1 VRSLKQRLI
10 TESALIAGLAA
21 WFLMSG
27 RVPAYVLP
35 DPLAVAGAAWDLL
48 TDPALAVHTLA
59 SALRVVTALAAAM
72 AAGTVLVLAAYY
84 VPALR
89 GLVNERLT
97 PFFNAFP
104 TLGWAILA
112 VLWFGITDTGVIFVQ
127 AAILLP
133 FVLITL
139 WEGVSNLD
147 AEMVEMARSFT
158 RSEVRVLGKVI
169 APMLLPYAFA
179 AMRMSYGVSWKIA
192 LIAEIFGTNRGL
204 GYLMTLARSN
214 FDSRMLFAAVLVVI
228 VLVFAGDRF
237 VFAPIQRRLTAWR
250 AA

>member
-1 VRSLKQRLI
+1 MKRRLV
-10 TESALIAGLAA
+10 TESALILGLAA
-21 WFLMSG
+21 WFLMSA

-35 DPLAVAGAAWDLL
+35 PPLEVAGAAWGLL

-59 SALRVVTALAAAM
+59 STLRVLAAVAV
-72 AAGTVLVLAAYY
+72 AGVLGTVLVLLAFY

-89 GLVNERLT
+89 GLVNDRLT

-112 VLWFGITDTGVIFVQ
+112 VVWFGISETGVIFVQ
-127 AAILLP
+127 VVILLP

-139 WEGVSNLD
+139 WEGVSDLD
-147 AEMVEMARSFT
+147 GQMLEMARSFT
-158 RSEVRVLGKVI
+158 RSEWRVLARVI
-169 APMLLPYAFA
+169 APLLLPYAFA
-179 AMRMSYGVSWKIA
+179 AVRMSYGVSWKIA

-228 VLVFAGDRF
+228 ALVFVGDRF